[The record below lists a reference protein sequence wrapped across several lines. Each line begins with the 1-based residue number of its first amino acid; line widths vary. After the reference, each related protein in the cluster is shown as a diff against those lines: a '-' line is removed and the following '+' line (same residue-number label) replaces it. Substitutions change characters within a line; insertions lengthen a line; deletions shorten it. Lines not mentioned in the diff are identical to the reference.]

1 MTHLGFVSS
10 HSGRG
15 GISGRLSGSPDS
27 IVMAAVVS
35 SSQVGGS
42 SPDRTMAASVSSS
55 RVENGDT
62 DRTIM
67 PAWALSEGAAVNA
80 GEGEGGDSSG
90 IKDGAR
96 REEKGIAE
104 EEHEERGNSG
114 LTDDLLVQLPNYD
127 WTGFVT
133 RLGGA
138 LKEVGAERG
147 LLSEEYD
154 MWNWV
159 QNSPWGFQKWGCFFS
174 LQKAT

>member
-1 MTHLGFVSS
+1 MTTL
-10 HSGRG
+10 
-15 GISGRLSGSPDS
+15 
-27 IVMAAVVS
+27 VS
-35 SSQVGGS
+35 SSGVGGS

-55 RVENGDT
+55 RVEDGDT
-62 DRTIM
+62 NRTIM
-67 PAWALSEGAAVNA
+67 PASALSEGAAVNPR
-80 GEGEGGDSSG
+80 EGGGGGGDSSG

-127 WTGFVT
+127 WTGFMT

-138 LKEVGAERG
+138 LKEVGGERE

-159 QNSPWGFQKWGCFFS
+159 QNSSRGFQK
-174 LQKAT
+174 